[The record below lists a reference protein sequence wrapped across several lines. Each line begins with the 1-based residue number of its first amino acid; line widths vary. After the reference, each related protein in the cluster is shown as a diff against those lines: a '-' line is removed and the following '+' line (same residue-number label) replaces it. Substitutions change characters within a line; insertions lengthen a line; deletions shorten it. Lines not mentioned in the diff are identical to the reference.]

1 MQINIKNLVS
11 MTEANQNFSKV
22 AKMVDENGTAVVL
35 KNNVP
40 RYVIIDYSK
49 IQEDS
54 IPEDQ
59 TVEDI
64 AKKILSKHA
73 KAFEELAK

>member
-1 MQINIKNLVS
+1 VS

-22 AKMVDENGTAVVL
+22 AKLVDENGTAVVL

-54 IPEDQ
+54 IAEDQ

-73 KAFEELAK
+73 KAFEELAE

>member
-1 MQINIKNLVS
+1 MQVNIKNLVS

-22 AKMVDENGTAVVL
+22 AKLVDENGTAVIL

-40 RYVIIDYSK
+40 RYVIIDYSRL
-49 IQEDS
+49 QEDS
-54 IPEDQ
+54 EAEDQ
-59 TVEDI
+59 AVEDI